1 MNVIVPMTSD
11 KKKDLS
17 ADSEK
22 HKKKVG
28 QGS

>member
-11 KKKDLS
+11 KKYLS